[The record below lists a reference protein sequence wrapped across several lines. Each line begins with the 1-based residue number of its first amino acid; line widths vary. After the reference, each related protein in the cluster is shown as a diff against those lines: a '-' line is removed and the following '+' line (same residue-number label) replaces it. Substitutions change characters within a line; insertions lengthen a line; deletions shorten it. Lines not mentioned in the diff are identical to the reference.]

1 MSETPQFRYKKPIE
15 TSLVPSAEDAA
26 NALAVVVS
34 QVVAAPT
41 FAEKSEALLALPAEV
56 RYQVLG
62 EMPAAL
68 VAAVIDS
75 NPEQNT
81 ALIANLPA
89 AKFTQIV
96 GLGTF
101 EQGRSWLERAVLSGS
116 LAGAILPSLMTASDL
131 ANMLLTDRDVRR
143 ALPRLLNFE
152 RAQRWRQLLTTNEY
166 HSSVDELL
174 MADTPELLGKAQFKN
189 KGIRAV
195 LSSLLDFV
203 PELYLEAI
211 NLALDLSKR
220 LEDQPDELE
229 ELTQTPFGLP
239 ELAPSGSA
247 VPADPNNKSTV
258 SPLEELIPEGGDP
271 VFALATAGL
280 TAARKAELEDQLK
293 NLLRQ
298 EIVAMA
304 SFATADMAR
313 AAGRVLFYLRAG
325 LESFGPSVEDATQAL
340 QTHHLNEISALGARE
355 AERYRQKALSL
366 TGQRDWLD
374 SRQRQFL
381 DALKQPE
388 AGVHPETR
396 EPVLFLATRPKQ
408 PRAEWQPTPLAQV
421 QTRLADIATWASL
434 ARAAFGTPERVH
446 AIFNTAKTRTWEET
460 LRRTVAA
467 LVLYRR
473 WEPELVRPAED
484 YADFRRQ
491 YGLGKKNGID
501 QARDIV
507 LAALDATPA
516 DAWKPSDAKARSRD
530 LLLRAVSEVETM
542 PIPAMPKPPARGRAS
557 DADGL

>member
-1 MSETPQFRYKKPIE
+1 MSQTPQFRDKKPVE
-15 TSLVPSAEDAA
+15 TSLVPSPAEAET
-26 NALAVVVS
+26 ALAAIVS

-41 FAEKSEALLALPAEV
+41 FAEKSHVLLALPAEA
-56 RYQVLG
+56 RYQALG

-68 VAAVIDS
+68 VAAIIDS
-75 NPEQNT
+75 DPAQNT
-81 ALIANLPA
+81 ALIGNLPA
-89 AKFTQIV
+89 PKFTQIV
-96 GLGTF
+96 NLGTF
-101 EQGRSWLERAVLSGS
+101 EQGRSWLERAVMSGT
-116 LAGAILPSLMTASDL
+116 LAGAMLPSLLTATDL
-131 ANMLLTDRDVRR
+131 ANMLLTDRDVRN

-166 HSSVDELL
+166 HSSIDELL
-174 MADTPELLGKAQFKN
+174 MADTTELLAKARFKN
-189 KGIRAV
+189 AAIRAV
-195 LSSLLDFV
+195 LSSVLDFV
-203 PELYLEAI
+203 PELYLEAV

-220 LEDQPDELE
+220 LEDQPDELD
-229 ELTQTPFGLP
+229 ELTLTPFGLP
-239 ELAPSGSA
+239 GLAAMGSA
-247 VPADPNNKSTV
+247 APAETAAQNTL

-340 QTHHLNEISALGARE
+340 QTHHLSEISALGARE
-355 AERYRQKALSL
+355 AERYRQRALSL
-366 TGQRDWLD
+366 SGLRDWLD

-388 AGVHPETR
+388 AGVHPKTR
-396 EPVLFLATRPKQ
+396 EPVLFLAGRPKQ
-408 PRAEWQPTPLAQV
+408 PRAEWHPTPLLEV
-421 QTRLADIATWASL
+421 QMRLADIATWASL

-446 AIFNTAKTRTWEET
+446 AIFNTAKTRTADET
-460 LRRTVAA
+460 LRRTVVA
-467 LVLYRR
+467 LVLYHR
-473 WEPELVRPAED
+473 WEPELVRPVED

-491 YGLGKKNGID
+491 YGQGKKSGID

-507 LAALDATPA
+507 LDALEATPA
-516 DAWKPSDAKARSRD
+516 EAWKPSDAKARARD
-530 LLLRAVSEVETM
+530 MLLRAVSEVEIM
-542 PIPAMPKPPARGRAS
+542 PLPVAPKPPARG
-557 DADGL
+557 

>member
-1 MSETPQFRYKKPIE
+1 MSQTPQFRYKKPVE
-15 TSLVPSAEDAA
+15 TGLAPSAAEGE
-26 NALAVVVS
+26 NPLSVVVS
-34 QVVAAPT
+34 DIVAAPT
-41 FAEKSEALLALPAEV
+41 FAEKSQMLLALPAEA
-56 RYQVLG
+56 RYQALG

-68 VAAVIDS
+68 VAAIIDS

-89 AKFTQIV
+89 PKFTQIV
-96 GLGTF
+96 SLGTF
-101 EQGRSWLERAVLSGS
+101 EQGRSWLERVVSSGT
-116 LAGAILPSLMTASDL
+116 LAGAMLPSLLTATDL
-131 ANMLLTDRDVRR
+131 ANILLTDKDVRR

-166 HSSVDELL
+166 HSSIDELL
-174 MADTPELLGKAQFKN
+174 MADTTELLAKAQFKN
-189 KGIRAV
+189 KAIRAV
-195 LSSLLDFV
+195 LASVLDFV
-203 PELYLEAI
+203 PELYLETV

-239 ELAPSGSA
+239 GMAGMDNA
-247 VPADPNNKSTV
+247 VPTDPDAQSAV

-304 SFATADMAR
+304 SFAQADMAR

-325 LESFGPSVEDATQAL
+325 LESCWPTGEDATQAL
-340 QTHHLNEISALGARE
+340 QTHHLNEISAIGARE
-355 AERYRQKALSL
+355 AERYRQKALGLS
-366 TGQRDWLD
+366 GVRDWLD
-374 SRQRQFL
+374 SRQRQLL

-388 AGVHPETR
+388 AGVHPKTR
-396 EPVLFLATRPKQ
+396 EPVLFLAGRPKQ
-408 PRAEWQPTPLAQV
+408 PRAEWHPTPLAEV
-421 QTRLADIATWASL
+421 QNRLADIATWASL

-446 AIFNTAKTRTWEET
+446 AIFNTDKTRTADET
-460 LRRTVAA
+460 LRRTVIA
-467 LVLYRR
+467 LVLYHR

-491 YGLGKKNGID
+491 YGEGKKNGID

-507 LAALDATPA
+507 LDALEASPA
-516 DAWKPSDAKARSRD
+516 DAWKPSDAKTRARA

-542 PIPAMPKPPARGRAS
+542 PLPAPPKPTTRG
-557 DADGL
+557 

>member
-1 MSETPQFRYKKPIE
+1 MSQTPQFRYKKPVE
-15 TSLVPSAEDAA
+15 TGLAPSAAEGE
-26 NALAVVVS
+26 NPLSVVVS
-34 QVVAAPT
+34 DIVAAPT
-41 FAEKSEALLALPAEV
+41 FAEKSQMLLALPAEA
-56 RYQVLG
+56 RYQALG

-68 VAAVIDS
+68 VAAIIDS

-89 AKFTQIV
+89 PKFTQIV
-96 GLGTF
+96 SLGTF
-101 EQGRSWLERAVLSGS
+101 EQGRSWLERVVSSGT
-116 LAGAILPSLMTASDL
+116 LAGAMLPSLLTATDL
-131 ANMLLTDRDVRR
+131 ANILLTDKDVRR

-166 HSSVDELL
+166 HSSIDELL
-174 MADTPELLGKAQFKN
+174 MADTTELLAKAQFKN
-189 KGIRAV
+189 KAIRAV
-195 LSSLLDFV
+195 LASVLDFV
-203 PELYLEAI
+203 PELYLETV

-239 ELAPSGSA
+239 GMAGMGNA
-247 VPADPNNKSTV
+247 VPTDPDAQSAV

-304 SFATADMAR
+304 SFAQADMAR

-340 QTHHLNEISALGARE
+340 QTHHLNEISAIGARE
-355 AERYRQKALSL
+355 AERYRQKALGLS
-366 TGQRDWLD
+366 GVRDWLD
-374 SRQRQFL
+374 SRQRQLL

-388 AGVHPETR
+388 AGVHPKTR
-396 EPVLFLATRPKQ
+396 EPVLFLAGRPKQ
-408 PRAEWQPTPLAQV
+408 PRAEWHPTPLAEV
-421 QTRLADIATWASL
+421 QNRLADIATWASL

-446 AIFNTAKTRTWEET
+446 AIFNTDKTRTADET
-460 LRRTVAA
+460 LRRTVIA
-467 LVLYRR
+467 LVLYHR

-491 YGLGKKNGID
+491 YGEGKKNGID

-507 LAALDATPA
+507 LDALEASPA
-516 DAWKPSDAKARSRD
+516 DAWKPSDAKTRARA

-542 PIPAMPKPPARGRAS
+542 PLPAPPKPTTRG
-557 DADGL
+557 